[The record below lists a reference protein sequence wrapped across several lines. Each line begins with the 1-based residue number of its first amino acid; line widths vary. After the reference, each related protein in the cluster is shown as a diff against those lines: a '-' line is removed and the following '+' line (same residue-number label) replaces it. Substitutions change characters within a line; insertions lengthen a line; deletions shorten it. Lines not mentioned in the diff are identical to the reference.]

1 MITIEK
7 WAGLATNAS
16 PYSLPPGAAVTQVN
30 LQIINPGQ
38 LVCRKGAT
46 TVTFATTSGTTVPVV
61 SAARVIRGSGEKIIH
76 QNNLGQIFV
85 AEGPS

>member
-16 PYSLPPGAAVTQVN
+16 PYAIPPGSAVTQVN
-30 LQIINPGQ
+30 LQVINPGQ
-38 LVCRKGAT
+38 MVVRKGAT

-61 SAARVIRGSGEKIIH
+61 KAMRTPFGGVEKVIYENSSG
-76 QNNLGQIFV
+76 QVFV
-85 AEGPS
+85 AQGPS

>member
-16 PYSLPPGAAVTQVN
+16 PYAIPPGAAVTQVN
-30 LQIINPGQ
+30 LQVINPGQ
-38 LVCRKGAT
+38 MVVRKGAT

-61 SAARVIRGSGEKIIH
+61 KAMRTPFGGVEKVIYQTSSG
-76 QNNLGQIFV
+76 QVFV
-85 AEGPS
+85 AQGPS

>member
-16 PYSLPPGAAVTQVN
+16 PYAIPPGAAVTQVN
-30 LQIINPGQ
+30 LQVINPGQ
-38 LVCRKGAT
+38 MVVRKGAT

-61 SAARVIRGSGEKIIH
+61 KAMRTPFGGVEKVIYENSSG
-76 QNNLGQIFV
+76 QVFV
-85 AEGPS
+85 AQGPS